1 MWLARSHADRR
12 GGGNGLV
19 AVAIDRDKGSQNA
32 LKWSIDHL
40 VLKGQ
45 TLILLHVKLKPA
57 LLSSSASLSS
67 PRLPRL
73 TGIGDVNS
81 LICKDPDQRTR
92 DLFLPFRCFCTRK
105 DVSAWVPILNI
116 NSLIA
121 LSMIT
126 SSLLLGISTNFLS
139 HQR

>member
-67 PRLPRL
+67 PSKYFSIIFLGMFSFSRSLQAIKFSKIFYEIFIAILGACTKVLSFLDLGHNNDYNLELPQCL
-73 TGIGDVNS
+73 YQ
-81 LICKDPDQRTR
+81 LE
-92 DLFLPFRCFCTRK
+92 
-105 DVSAWVPILNI
+105 PI
-116 NSLIA
+116 S
-121 LSMIT
+121 
-126 SSLLLGISTNFLS
+126 
-139 HQR
+139 

>member
-57 LLSSSASLSS
+57 LLSTSASLSS
-67 PRLPRL
+67 PSKYCSIIFLGMFSFSRSLQAIKFSKSFYEIFIAILGACIKVLSFLDLGHSNDDYHLELPQ
-73 TGIGDVNS
+73 
-81 LICKDPDQRTR
+81 C
-92 DLFLPFRCFCTRK
+92 LFQLEP
-105 DVSAWVPILNI
+105 VS
-116 NSLIA
+116 
-121 LSMIT
+121 
-126 SSLLLGISTNFLS
+126 
-139 HQR
+139 